1 MNYKNYRISSFSN
14 GVKAISTHRLSFEPK
29 DWQITM
35 RDELRS
41 ALKNLKL
48 VTPDEFLVATY
59 NSSNR
64 TFCDVENILMYNVGV
79 SCFRDLS
86 GPGFVLER
94 GFTSLSDEF
103 DHEMKYQIVPAPYVS
118 KRWDLIEQIGEYSF
132 DAPRL
137 TSDMK
142 PADVWRWCKLGTL
155 TSADIV
161 DEQVPLCIKVDI
173 TPSHGQQLRPASCIK
188 PLLDGLLCAF
198 HAHDGSNLA
207 ILLERLSTH
216 FQYVSPETIQQWLL
230 NKEHSVLGQRRLLH
244 PVKAGI
250 QWNPAD
256 DRLVLIHINIKSPS
270 DETTKISGTLH
281 ACNLV

>member
-1 MNYKNYRISSFSN
+1 MNHNNYRISSFSN
-14 GVKAISTHRLSFEPK
+14 GVKVISTRRLSFEPK

-59 NSSNR
+59 NSSDR

-94 GFTSLSDEF
+94 GFTPVSDEY
-103 DHEMKYQIVPAPYVS
+103 DHEMIYQIVPAPYVS
-118 KRWDLIEQIGEYSF
+118 KRWDLIEQIAEYSF

-161 DEQVPLCIKVDI
+161 DEQVPLCIEVEI
-173 TPSHGQQLRPASCIK
+173 TPSRGKQIRPASFIK
-188 PLLDGLLCAF
+188 PLLDGLLSAF
-198 HAHDGSNLA
+198 HSHDGSNLA
-207 ILLERLSTH
+207 ILLERHLTH
-216 FQYVSPETIQQWLL
+216 FQSVPPETIRQWLL
-230 NKEHSVLGQRRLLH
+230 NKEHSVLGRRRLLQ
-244 PVKAGI
+244 PFKAGI
-250 QWNPAD
+250 KWSPAD
-256 DRLVLIHINIKSPS
+256 DRLVLIRINIQSPS

-281 ACNLV
+281 TCNLA